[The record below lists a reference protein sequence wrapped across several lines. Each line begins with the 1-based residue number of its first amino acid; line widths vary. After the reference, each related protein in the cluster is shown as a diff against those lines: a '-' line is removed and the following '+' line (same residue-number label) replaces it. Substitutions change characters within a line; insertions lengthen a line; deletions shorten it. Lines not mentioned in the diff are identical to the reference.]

1 MELHQER
8 IVEAKGLNSTH
19 GNRILKTWKFEDH
32 SPFLENKPA
41 RTQELKEQQLKME
54 KIFIEQEEVMRDA
67 KEKGFKL
74 LSL

>member
-1 MELHQER
+1 MMMDCFVDIDVTPISDVTGSL
-8 IVEAKGLNSTH
+8 LDYH
-19 GNRILKTWKFEDH
+19 GGGQP
-32 SPFLENKPA
+32 PFLENKPA

>member
-1 MELHQER
+1 MQ
-8 IVEAKGLNSTH
+8 KS
-19 GNRILKTWKFEDH
+19 EDP
-32 SPFLENKPA
+32 SPFLENELVRP
-41 RTQELKEQQLKME
+41 QELKEQQLKME